1 MVSRLVAVEFVSADG
16 VMQGLR
22 SPDEDREGGFAHGGW
37 GQRYGDVLHEVLD
50 PDGLA
55 STSAYLFGRK
65 TYDKLAAFW
74 PSQPAANPMA
84 ASLNATPKYVAT
96 RTRPDLTWSGSVPLE
111 GDLLDAVQVVK
122 TRTAGDTV
130 ILGSGDLV
138 RQLMAAGLI
147 DELRLFVHPLLLGE
161 GKRLFGALPAPRELG
176 LRNVA
181 ATSKGTLAITYAL
194 GPQA

>member
-1 MVSRLVAVEFVSADG
+1 
-16 VMQGLR
+16 
-22 SPDEDREGGFAHGGW
+22 
-37 GQRYGDVLHEVLD
+37 
-50 PDGLA
+50 
-55 STSAYLFGRK
+55 
-65 TYDKLAAFW
+65 
-74 PSQPAANPMA
+74 MA
-84 ASLNATPKYVAT
+84 ASLNSPPKYVAT
-96 RTRPDLTWSGSVPLE
+96 RTRPDLTWSGSAPLE
-111 GDLLDAVQVVK
+111 GDLLDAVQAVK
-122 TRTAGDTV
+122 TRTEGDTV